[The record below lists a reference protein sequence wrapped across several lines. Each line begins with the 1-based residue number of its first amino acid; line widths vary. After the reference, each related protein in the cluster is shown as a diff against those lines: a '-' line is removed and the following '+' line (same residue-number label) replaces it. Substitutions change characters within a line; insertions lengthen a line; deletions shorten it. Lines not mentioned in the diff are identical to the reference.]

1 MSLMAKLLKFKKT
14 LPVGY
19 YVMLLV
25 ALVRVVSS
33 MGLLKEAGI
42 EPIVHCPL
50 QNLKIARIVFEIFYW
65 NQLPQLIL
73 VWYRSVILEYQK
85 ILLKISVK

>member
-1 MSLMAKLLKFKKT
+1 MR
-14 LPVGY
+14 
-19 YVMLLV
+19 LV

-33 MGLLKEAGI
+33 MGLKEAGI

-65 NQLPQLIL
+65 HQLPQLIL
-73 VWYRSVILEYQK
+73 VWYRLVILEYQK